1 MNKFFTF
8 LFALLAFGG
17 TIKAQSDDTDNKI
30 NGLFSIGTD
39 NLAEIIKG
47 DECFVVV
54 NIDTHDMI
62 LRNSQFI
69 ITLPTGVNAA
79 KDSNGTVDVMIGSD
93 QPSSNRGVPYYEVSA
108 VQNVNNP
115 QEIHI
120 LIKNDK
126 NSLPVVDGELMRLY
140 VTINDDVSVGS
151 VLNGG
156 SMSNIMISNVDAS
169 VAYTQDD
176 FPFTIKVGGGGIIT
190 YKDSENIEDFVP
202 ANNVNV
208 NVQRAVRGGAW
219 NTICLPFNMTNV
231 QISQVFG
238 SDTKVADFTGCE
250 TVKSGNKVIGIK
262 VQFTQVSEMIA
273 HHPYILKSAN
283 EFTENGFTVNG
294 VNIVRMADSGT
305 PQTGSDGNL
314 FIGVYAPIA
323 NLGSIDNPVAFIS
336 SNKFYY
342 ATGNSSL
349 KGFRGYFD
357 FKDLKD
363 YISGLSAASNLSF
376 FVDGE
381 EATSIDGV
389 TTTTLPVEGVYDLQ
403 GRKVEIGDKGI
414 DGLQKGI
421 YIINGKKVTV
431 K

>member
-17 TIKAQSDDTDNKI
+17 TIKAQSLYIGDNGVATI
-30 NGLFSIGTD
+30 
-39 NLAEIIKG
+39 EKG
-47 DECFVVV
+47 QQGAIRVYV
-54 NIDTHDMI
+54 NTNDHI
-62 LRNSQFI
+62 LRDSQFDI
-69 ITLPTGVNAA
+69 ILPTGISPVHQT
-79 KDSNGTVDVMIGSD
+79 NGSIRAVVSPN
-93 QPSSNRGVPYYEVSA
+93 QPKNDDGDKLYSVASSSEAS
-108 VQNVNNP
+108 NP
-115 QEIHI
+115 QVIHFVLSCMDGI
-120 LIKNDK
+120 PLN
-126 NSLPVVDGELMRLY
+126 DGELMLLY
-140 VTINDDVSVGS
+140 VTFDKDYPIGKEFEGILTNVIISKDDGDFRQNDYKF
-151 VLNGG
+151 
-156 SMSNIMISNVDAS
+156 I
-169 VAYTQDD
+169 
-176 FPFTIKVGGGGIIT
+176 IKVGGLIT

-238 SDTKVADFTGCE
+238 SDAKVADFTGCE

-262 VQFTQVSEMIA
+262 AQFTQVSEMIA
-273 HHPYILKSAN
+273 HHPYILKATN
-283 EFTENGFTVNG
+283 EISENGFTVNG
-294 VNIVRMADSGT
+294 VDVVKMPDSGA

-323 NLGSIDNPVAFIS
+323 NLGSTDNPVAFIS

-349 KGFRGYFD
+349 RGFRGYFD

-363 YISGLSAASNLSF
+363 YISGLTAASNLSF

-389 TTTTLPVEGVYDLQ
+389 TTTNLPVEGVYDLQ

-421 YIINGKKVTV
+421 YIVNGKKVAV

>member
-17 TIKAQSDDTDNKI
+17 TIKAQT
-30 NGLFSIGTD
+30 LSIGNNGVATIEKGQQGAIRVYVNTNGH
-39 NLAEIIKG
+39 NLRE
-47 DECFVVV
+47 
-54 NIDTHDMI
+54 
-62 LRNSQFI
+62 SQFDI
-69 ITLPTGVNAA
+69 ILPTGISPVRQT
-79 KDSNGTVDVMIGSD
+79 NGSIRAVVSPNQPKNDDGDKLYSVASSSD
-93 QPSSNRGVPYYEVSA
+93 AS
-108 VQNVNNP
+108 NP
-115 QEIHI
+115 QVIHFVLSCLEGI
-120 LIKNDK
+120 PLN
-126 NSLPVVDGELMRLY
+126 DGELMYFY
-140 VTINDDVSVGS
+140 VTFDDDYSIGKELDGTLTNAIISGEGGDAYRQNDYKF
-151 VLNGG
+151 
-156 SMSNIMISNVDAS
+156 I
-169 VAYTQDD
+169 
-176 FPFTIKVGGGGIIT
+176 IKVGGIIT
-190 YKDSENIEDFVP
+190 YKDSENIEDFEPV
-202 ANNVNV
+202 NNVDV
-208 NVQRAVRGGAW
+208 NVQRTVRGGAW
-219 NTICLPFNMTNV
+219 NTICLPFNMTDV

-238 SDTKVADFTGCE
+238 SDAKVADFTGCE

-273 HHPYILKSAN
+273 HHPYILKSTN
-283 EFTENGFTVNG
+283 EISENGFTVNG
-294 VNIVRMADSGT
+294 VDIVRMTDSGT

-323 NLGSIDNPVAFIS
+323 NLGSTDNPVAFIS

-363 YISGLSAASNLSF
+363 YISGLTAASNLSF

-389 TTTTLPVEGVYDLQ
+389 TTTNLPVEGVYDLQ

-421 YIINGKKVTV
+421 YIVNGKKVAV